1 MPTVLTP
8 HIQTPLTVPSNDSRE
23 KFLLGPQWT
32 RDKRPLLL
40 LLMSP
45 PGPRLP
51 HTVSWWFD
59 QPSFSPL
66 LFQIIRKVVRQVDS
80 SGAIDT
86 QQHEEVIVEG
96 PLVDPGDLEADIES
110 FRKLTKVLRSCR
122 PPGGRSKLTST
133 APLLCSGLHALLF
146 GYLSG
151 GQCPHLLL
159 PVPFHHLPVFPRLPM

>member
-1 MPTVLTP
+1 MLTP
-8 HIQTPLTVPSNDSRE
+8 HIQAPLTVPLNDSRE
-23 KFLLGPQWT
+23 RLLLGPRWT

-45 PGPRLP
+45 PGPHPL

-59 QPSFSPL
+59 QPSSSPP

-133 APLLCSGLHALLF
+133 APLLCSSLRVPPF
-146 GYLSG
+146 GTLSG
-151 GQCPHLLL
+151 GQGPHLLL
-159 PVPFHHLPVFPRLPM
+159 TVPFHLPVFPRLPV

>member
-1 MPTVLTP
+1 MV
-8 HIQTPLTVPSNDSRE
+8 PLNDSRE
-23 KFLLGPQWT
+23 RLLLGPRWT

-40 LLMSP
+40 LLMSS
-45 PGPRLP
+45 PGPRAP

-59 QPSFSPL
+59 QPSFSTP

-133 APLLCSGLHALLF
+133 APLLCSGLHVLPF
-146 GYLSG
+146 GSLSG
-151 GQCPHLLL
+151 GQCPHS
-159 PVPFHHLPVFPRLPM
+159 HCSFPSSACFPASACVIPSFFCL